1 LTELVSSMSGNI
13 CQLLEIGSIK
23 RAHGLMGDVLVKLVT
38 NRFERL
44 DCGSSLSTHERNL
57 TVVASRPHQDNW
69 IVHFEGV
76 DTKDAADELRG
87 FILLA
92 PPIHDS
98 DELWIHE
105 LMGAPV
111 QEVDGT
117 DRGTVVAVLSNP
129 ASDLLEL
136 DSGSLIPLTFVVEFA
151 NGVISV
157 DVPTGLFDL
166 GN

>member
-1 LTELVSSMSGNI
+1 MTELVSSMSGNSY
-13 CQLLEIGSIK
+13 QLLEIGSIK

-44 DCGSSLSTHERNL
+44 DPGSSLSTDERNL
-57 TVVASRPHQDNW
+57 IVVSSSPHQDNW
-69 IVHFEGV
+69 IVHFQGV

-87 FILLA
+87 LKLMA

-98 DELWIHE
+98 DELWVHE
-105 LMGAPV
+105 LMGASV
-111 QEVDGT
+111 REVDGT
-117 DRGTVVAVLSNP
+117 YRGTVVAVLSNP

-136 DSGSLIPLTFVVEFA
+136 DSGSLIPLTFVVKFTE
-151 NGVISV
+151 GLILV
-157 DVPTGLFDL
+157 DAPTGLFDL

>member
-1 LTELVSSMSGNI
+1 LTELVRSMTGNSD
-13 CQLLEIGSIK
+13 QLLEIGSIK

-44 DCGSSLSTHERNL
+44 DPGSSLSTAER
-57 TVVASRPHQDNW
+57 

-76 DTKDAADELRG
+76 ATKEAADALRG
-87 FILLA
+87 LMLLA
-92 PPIHDS
+92 PPIQDS

-105 LMGAPV
+105 LMGASV
-111 QEVDGT
+111 REMDGT

-136 DSGSLIPLTFVVEFA
+136 DSGSLIPLRFVVEFA
-151 NGVISV
+151 DSVISV

>member
-1 LTELVSSMSGNI
+1 LTELVRSMTGNSD
-13 CQLLEIGSIK
+13 QLLEIGSIK

-44 DCGSSLSTHERNL
+44 DPGSSLSTAERNL
-57 TVVASRPHQDNW
+57 IVVSSSPHQDNW

-76 DTKDAADELRG
+76 ATKEAADALRG
-87 FILLA
+87 LMLLA
-92 PPIHDS
+92 PPIQDS

-105 LMGAPV
+105 LMGASV
-111 QEVDGT
+111 REMDGT

-136 DSGSLIPLTFVVEFA
+136 DSGSLIPLRFVVEFA
-151 NGVISV
+151 DSVISV